1 MKLYLLIILLLSIEY
16 ISSKCDG
23 TEGSKLSECKDKL
36 SEDEK
41 KKYSNCCFAENKAG
55 NKACIALT
63 KDDYD
68 KIDDYIKKLNDDLK
82 GDNQVKKIDCN
93 SLFLKF
99 GFLNLLFFF
108 L

>member
-1 MKLYLLIILLLSIEY
+1 MKLAHYLLQIFKKISHNLYNYLLSIEY
-16 ISSKCDG
+16 ISSKCD
-23 TEGSKLSECKDKL
+23 EKEASKLSDCKDQL

-68 KIDDYIKKLNDDLK
+68 KIICLVENTSKALIAYCRGLIKN
-82 GDNQVKKIDCN
+82 NYSN
-93 SLFLKF
+93 SY
-99 GFLNLLFFF
+99 
-108 L
+108 